1 MDIFSGCPRQIKNSR
16 IKAKWTE
23 SELGDSGK
31 LPESKYRSSQIQN
44 EESWALFEPAR
55 AEFKNAKIKSQT
67 VWFLRKNGVGPGH
80 IFLETIRKLQKM
92 VFHWYIALPNDR

>member
-1 MDIFSGCPRQIKNSR
+1 MGIFSGCPRQIKNSR

-31 LPESKYRSSQIQN
+31 LPKSKYKTSQIQN

-67 VWFLRKNGVGPGH
+67 VHNSSKKND
-80 IFLETIRKLQKM
+80 EYEMQ
-92 VFHWYIALPNDR
+92 